1 MGTDNDAGAVT
12 AGPAGKESS
21 DHSLLRRFRRGSQD
35 AATQLYLRYAHRVRA
50 LVKANCSA
58 ELARRV
64 EPDDIVQSVFGRF
77 FRRVSQGDYDVPPGE
92 ELWGLFLVIAL
103 NKIRAMETFH
113 RAGKRDVRHTVDG
126 APLEAVAEARPGE
139 DDLALLQ
146 LAIDEAL
153 EKLPPL
159 HRTMVELRIRGHE
172 IAEIAEQVGRS
183 KRTVERNLQD
193 TRKKL
198 RQFLDDEG
206 AHEVASL

>member
-1 MGTDNDAGAVT
+1 MVTDNDAGAVT

-35 AATQLYLRYAHRVRA
+35 AATQLYLRHAHPV
-50 LVKANCSA
+50 
-58 ELARRV
+58 
-64 EPDDIVQSVFGRF
+64 
-77 FRRVSQGDYDVPPGE
+77 
-92 ELWGLFLVIAL
+92 
-103 NKIRAMETFH
+103 
-113 RAGKRDVRHTVDG
+113 
-126 APLEAVAEARPGE
+126 
-139 DDLALLQ
+139 LALLQ

-206 AHEVASL
+206 AHEVANV